1 MSEFSKRI
9 RDELDF
15 REEARNAA
23 MLRRNFQGEPRVVVP
38 EVVTELVTRRVLV
51 LEYVEGT
58 RIDRLHERLASGELD
73 LQRLVETV
81 VDAYIK
87 MMLEDGVFHAD
98 PHAGNLLVDP
108 QGRLVL
114 LDFGMVLQVERE
126 TRRRLVETV
135 LAAARQD
142 VDGVINGFYELGIL
156 DPDVDRG
163 TVRDAAQSLMAV
175 SLRDDDLAAA
185 DPAAGRAGTADVL
198 RVAADAA
205 VQPGLLRP
213 GGRAR
218 RGDRAPLRPELQRA
232 RDGPAGA
239 RPLGEAADAG
249 RARAGPARAASPTGP
264 RRRSPRRATLR
275 DLVRRV
281 ERDELRVRWHPRDTL
296 ELQRFLAQQVR
307 RALLALFAF
316 TIAVIASVVYLATRR
331 LEVLVLGLLIAFGM
345 FFVIFLL
352 PTHLFQ
358 NPLRF
363 RRRWPAAERVARSGP
378 ASGAASPSTARRA
391 CGTPPRPRPWPAPG
405 ARGRRRWP
413 ARIPL
418 PASENSTTWRWLL
431 IRSRSSPRTSA
442 ISSRRTRA
450 ARRRSSQWSQPW
462 STQAASAAP
471 ASSWTSVPSSRAS
484 GTHERHGQRHAREIQ
499 LEVRGEVLLRPAA
512 PSRCRKGRRPSLR
525 RGGLEAGPPAL
536 HRRGESGSVQAD
548 LSLRARRRRA
558 GR

>member
-1 MSEFSKRI
+1 VRAFVIFGRLLPFVLAFMWDRRRFLVLGRPRRRDAERHRLRAERLTSTLAELGPTFIKLAQVFAARADILPEPYLSAIATLTDQVPPLPPGVAERVVREELGREVGQVFGRFEPEPLAAASLGQVHRASYAGREVVVKVLRPGVEELVGEDLDVSFRILFLLNLLFPNHRTRAITAIVSEFSKRI

-15 REEARNAA
+15 REEARNAG
-23 MLRRNFQGEPRVVVP
+23 MLRRNFQNEPRVVVP

-58 RIDRLHERLASGELD
+58 RIDRLHERLASGELE

-114 LDFGMVLQVERE
+114 LDFGMVLQVERD

-175 SLRDDDLAAA
+175 SLKDETSPRQIQRLVEQVLNTFYEW
-185 DPAAGRAGTADVL
+185 PLMLPSNLVYFGRAGVL
-198 RVAADAA
+198 VEGI
-205 VQPGLLRP
+205 GLRYDPNFNAL
-213 GGRAR
+213 AM
-218 RGDRAPLRPELQRA
+218 
-232 RDGPAGA
+232 A
-239 RPLGEAADAG
+239 RPVLARSAKRLVRGVLERDPRTRVTDWTQEAFTL
-249 RARAGPARAASPTGP
+249 AR
-264 RRRSPRRATLR
+264 TLR

-316 TIAVIASVVYLATRR
+316 TVAVIASVVYLATRR

-363 RRRWPAAERVARSGP
+363 RRRWPAR
-378 ASGAASPSTARRA
+378 
-391 CGTPPRPRPWPAPG
+391 
-405 ARGRRRWP
+405 
-413 ARIPL
+413 
-418 PASENSTTWRWLL
+418 
-431 IRSRSSPRTSA
+431 
-442 ISSRRTRA
+442 
-450 ARRRSSQWSQPW
+450 
-462 STQAASAAP
+462 
-471 ASSWTSVPSSRAS
+471 
-484 GTHERHGQRHAREIQ
+484 
-499 LEVRGEVLLRPAA
+499 
-512 PSRCRKGRRPSLR
+512 
-525 RGGLEAGPPAL
+525 
-536 HRRGESGSVQAD
+536 
-548 LSLRARRRRA
+548 
-558 GR
+558 

>member
-1 MSEFSKRI
+1 VRAFVIFGRLLPFVLAFMWDRRRFLVLGRPRRRAAERHRRRAERLTRALAELGPTFIKLAQVFAARADILPEPYLSAIATLTDQVPPLPPGVAERVVREELGRDVSQVFERFEPEPLAAASLGQVHRAAYAGREVVVKVLRPGVEEVVGEDLDVSFRILFLLNLLFPNHRTRAITAIVSEFSKRI

-23 MLRRNFQGEPRVVVP
+23 MLRRNFQSEPRVVVP

-98 PHAGNLLVDP
+98 PHAGNLLIDP

-114 LDFGMVLQVERE
+114 LDFGMVLQVERD

-175 SLRDDDLAAA
+175 SLKDETSPRQIQRLVEQVLSTFYEW
-185 DPAAGRAGTADVL
+185 PLMLPSNLVYFGRAGVL
-198 RVAADAA
+198 VEGI
-205 VQPGLLRP
+205 GLRYDPNFNAL
-213 GGRAR
+213 AM
-218 RGDRAPLRPELQRA
+218 
-232 RDGPAGA
+232 A
-239 RPLGEAADAG
+239 RPVLDRSAKRLIRGVLEQDPRTRITDWTQEAFTL
-249 RARAGPARAASPTGP
+249 AR
-264 RRRSPRRATLR
+264 TLR

-316 TIAVIASVVYLATRR
+316 TVAVIASVVYLATRR
-331 LEVLVLGLLIAFGM
+331 LEVLVLGLLIAFAM

-363 RRRWPAAERVARSGP
+363 RRRWPAR
-378 ASGAASPSTARRA
+378 
-391 CGTPPRPRPWPAPG
+391 
-405 ARGRRRWP
+405 
-413 ARIPL
+413 
-418 PASENSTTWRWLL
+418 
-431 IRSRSSPRTSA
+431 
-442 ISSRRTRA
+442 
-450 ARRRSSQWSQPW
+450 
-462 STQAASAAP
+462 
-471 ASSWTSVPSSRAS
+471 
-484 GTHERHGQRHAREIQ
+484 
-499 LEVRGEVLLRPAA
+499 
-512 PSRCRKGRRPSLR
+512 
-525 RGGLEAGPPAL
+525 
-536 HRRGESGSVQAD
+536 
-548 LSLRARRRRA
+548 
-558 GR
+558 

>member
-1 MSEFSKRI
+1 VRALVIFGRLLPFVLAFMWDRRRFFVLGRPRRRDAERHGLRAERLTGTLAELGPTFIKLAQVFATRADILPEPYLSAIATLTDQVPPLPPGVAERVVREELGRDVGQVFGRFEPEPLAAASLGQVHRASYAGREVVVKVLRPGVEELVAEDLDVSFRILFLLNLLFPNHHTRAITAIVSEFSKRI

-15 REEARNAA
+15 REEARNAGL
-23 MLRRNFQGEPRVVVP
+23 LRRNFQNEPRVVVP
-38 EVVTELVTRRVLV
+38 EVVAELVTRRVLV

-58 RIDRLHERLASGELD
+58 RIDRLHERLAAGELD

-114 LDFGMVLQVERE
+114 LDFGMVLQVERD

-175 SLRDDDLAAA
+175 SLRDDTSPRQIQRLVEQVLDAFYEWPLML
-185 DPAAGRAGTADVL
+185 PSNLVYFGRAGVL
-198 RVAADAA
+198 VEGI
-205 VQPGLLRP
+205 GLRYDPNFNVL
-213 GGRAR
+213 AM
-218 RGDRAPLRPELQRA
+218 
-232 RDGPAGA
+232 A
-239 RPLGEAADAG
+239 RPVLARSAKRLIQGVLEQDPRTRITDWTQEAFTL
-249 RARAGPARAASPTGP
+249 AR
-264 RRRSPRRATLR
+264 TLR

-316 TIAVIASVVYLATRR
+316 TVAVIASVVYLATRR
-331 LEVLVLGLLIAFGM
+331 LEVLVLGLLVAFGM
-345 FFVIFLL
+345 FLVIFLL

-363 RRRWPAAERVARSGP
+363 RRRWPAR
-378 ASGAASPSTARRA
+378 
-391 CGTPPRPRPWPAPG
+391 
-405 ARGRRRWP
+405 
-413 ARIPL
+413 
-418 PASENSTTWRWLL
+418 
-431 IRSRSSPRTSA
+431 
-442 ISSRRTRA
+442 
-450 ARRRSSQWSQPW
+450 
-462 STQAASAAP
+462 
-471 ASSWTSVPSSRAS
+471 
-484 GTHERHGQRHAREIQ
+484 
-499 LEVRGEVLLRPAA
+499 
-512 PSRCRKGRRPSLR
+512 
-525 RGGLEAGPPAL
+525 
-536 HRRGESGSVQAD
+536 
-548 LSLRARRRRA
+548 
-558 GR
+558 

>member
-1 MSEFSKRI
+1 
-9 RDELDF
+9 
-15 REEARNAA
+15 
-23 MLRRNFQGEPRVVVP
+23 MLRRNFQNEPRVVVP
-38 EVVTELVTRRVLV
+38 QVVAELVTRRVLV

-98 PHAGNLLVDP
+98 PHAGNLLIDR

-114 LDFGMVLQVERE
+114 LDFGMVLQVERD

-175 SLRDDDLAAA
+175 SLKDETSPRQIQRLVEQVLNTFYEW
-185 DPAAGRAGTADVL
+185 PLMLPSNLVYFGRAGVL
-198 RVAADAA
+198 VEGI
-205 VQPGLLRP
+205 GLRYDPNFNAL
-213 GGRAR
+213 AM
-218 RGDRAPLRPELQRA
+218 
-232 RDGPAGA
+232 A
-239 RPLGEAADAG
+239 RPVLDRSAKRLIRGVLEQDPRTRVTDWTQEAFTL
-249 RARAGPARAASPTGP
+249 AR
-264 RRRSPRRATLR
+264 TLR

-316 TIAVIASVVYLATRR
+316 TVAVIASVVYLATRR

-363 RRRWPAAERVARSGP
+363 RRRWPAR
-378 ASGAASPSTARRA
+378 
-391 CGTPPRPRPWPAPG
+391 
-405 ARGRRRWP
+405 
-413 ARIPL
+413 
-418 PASENSTTWRWLL
+418 
-431 IRSRSSPRTSA
+431 
-442 ISSRRTRA
+442 
-450 ARRRSSQWSQPW
+450 
-462 STQAASAAP
+462 
-471 ASSWTSVPSSRAS
+471 
-484 GTHERHGQRHAREIQ
+484 
-499 LEVRGEVLLRPAA
+499 
-512 PSRCRKGRRPSLR
+512 
-525 RGGLEAGPPAL
+525 
-536 HRRGESGSVQAD
+536 
-548 LSLRARRRRA
+548 
-558 GR
+558 

>member
-1 MSEFSKRI
+1 MRALVVFGRLLPFVMAFMWDRRRFLILGRPRRRDAERHRRRAARLTATLAELGPTFIKLAQVFAARADILPEPYLSAIGTLTDQVPPLPPGVAERVVREELGREVAQLFERFETEPLAAASLGQVHRASYAGREVVVKVLRPGVEELVAEDLDVSFRILFLLNLLFPNHHTRAITAIVSEFSKRI

-15 REEARNAA
+15 REEARNAGL
-23 MLRRNFQGEPRVVVP
+23 LRRNFQDEPRVVVP
-38 EVVTELVTRRVLV
+38 EVIAELVTRRVLV
-51 LEYVEGT
+51 LAYVEGT
-58 RIDRLHERLASGELD
+58 RIDRLHERLASGELE
-73 LQRLVETV
+73 LPRLVETV

-108 QGRLVL
+108 EGRLVL

-163 TVRDAAQSLMAV
+163 TVRDAAQSLMTV
-175 SLRDDDLAAA
+175 SLKDDASPRQIQRLVEQVLDTFYEWPLVL
-185 DPAAGRAGTADVL
+185 PSNLVYFGRAGVL
-198 RVAADAA
+198 VEGIGLRYDPNFNALAMARPVLARSAKRL
-205 VQPGLLRP
+205 VQGILEQDP
-213 GGRAR
+213 RAR
-218 RGDRAPLRPELQRA
+218 VTDWTQEALTLA
-232 RDGPAGA
+232 R
-239 RPLGEAADAG
+239 
-249 RARAGPARAASPTGP
+249 
-264 RRRSPRRATLR
+264 TLR

-316 TIAVIASVVYLATRR
+316 TVGVIASVVYLATRR

-363 RRRWPAAERVARSGP
+363 RRRWSAR
-378 ASGAASPSTARRA
+378 
-391 CGTPPRPRPWPAPG
+391 
-405 ARGRRRWP
+405 
-413 ARIPL
+413 
-418 PASENSTTWRWLL
+418 
-431 IRSRSSPRTSA
+431 
-442 ISSRRTRA
+442 
-450 ARRRSSQWSQPW
+450 
-462 STQAASAAP
+462 
-471 ASSWTSVPSSRAS
+471 
-484 GTHERHGQRHAREIQ
+484 
-499 LEVRGEVLLRPAA
+499 
-512 PSRCRKGRRPSLR
+512 
-525 RGGLEAGPPAL
+525 
-536 HRRGESGSVQAD
+536 
-548 LSLRARRRRA
+548 
-558 GR
+558 

>member
-1 MSEFSKRI
+1 MRALVIFGRLLPFVLAFMWDRRRFLVLGRPRRRDAERHRLRAERLTRALAELGPTFIKLAQVFAARADILPEPYLSAIATLTDQVPPLPPGVAERVVREELGRDVGEVFGRFEPEPLAAASLGQVHRASYAGREVVVKVLRPGVEELVGEDLDVSFRILFLLNLLFPNHRTRAITAIVSEFSKRI

-23 MLRRNFQGEPRVVVP
+23 MLRRNFQNEPRVVVP

-51 LEYVEGT
+51 LAYVEGT

-98 PHAGNLLVDP
+98 PHAGNLLVDT

-175 SLRDDDLAAA
+175 SLKDETSPRQIQRLVEQVLNTFYEW
-185 DPAAGRAGTADVL
+185 PLMLPSNLVYFGRAGVL
-198 RVAADAA
+198 VEGI
-205 VQPGLLRP
+205 GLRYDPNFNAL
-213 GGRAR
+213 AM
-218 RGDRAPLRPELQRA
+218 
-232 RDGPAGA
+232 A
-239 RPLGEAADAG
+239 RPVLDRSAKRLVRGVLEQDPRTRVTDWTQEAFTL
-249 RARAGPARAASPTGP
+249 AR
-264 RRRSPRRATLR
+264 TLR

-316 TIAVIASVVYLATRR
+316 TVAVIASVVYLATRR

-363 RRRWPAAERVARSGP
+363 RRR
-378 ASGAASPSTARRA
+378 
-391 CGTPPRPRPWPAPG
+391 
-405 ARGRRRWP
+405 
-413 ARIPL
+413 
-418 PASENSTTWRWLL
+418 
-431 IRSRSSPRTSA
+431 
-442 ISSRRTRA
+442 
-450 ARRRSSQWSQPW
+450 
-462 STQAASAAP
+462 
-471 ASSWTSVPSSRAS
+471 
-484 GTHERHGQRHAREIQ
+484 
-499 LEVRGEVLLRPAA
+499 
-512 PSRCRKGRRPSLR
+512 
-525 RGGLEAGPPAL
+525 
-536 HRRGESGSVQAD
+536 
-548 LSLRARRRRA
+548 
-558 GR
+558 

>member
-1 MSEFSKRI
+1 MRAFVIFGRLLPFVLAFMWDRRRFLVLGRPRRRAAERHRLRAERLRTTLAELGPTFIKLAQVFAARADILPEPYLSAIATLTDQVPPLPPGVAERVVREELGRDVGQVFGRFEPEPLAAASLGQVHRASYAGREVVVKVLRPGVEEVVGEDLDVSFRILFLLNLLFPNHRTRAITAIVSEFSKRI

-23 MLRRNFQGEPRVVVP
+23 MLRRNFQNEPRVIVP

-98 PHAGNLLVDP
+98 PHAGNLLIDP

-114 LDFGMVLQVERE
+114 LDFGMVLQVERD

-175 SLRDDDLAAA
+175 SLKDETSPRQIQRLVEQVLSTFYEW
-185 DPAAGRAGTADVL
+185 PLMLPSNLVYFGRAGVL
-198 RVAADAA
+198 VEGI
-205 VQPGLLRP
+205 GLRYDPNFNAL
-213 GGRAR
+213 AM
-218 RGDRAPLRPELQRA
+218 
-232 RDGPAGA
+232 A
-239 RPLGEAADAG
+239 RPVLDRSAKRLIRGVLEQDPRTRVTDWTQEAFTL
-249 RARAGPARAASPTGP
+249 AR
-264 RRRSPRRATLR
+264 TLR

-316 TIAVIASVVYLATRR
+316 TVAVIASVVYLATRR

-363 RRRWPAAERVARSGP
+363 RRRWPAR
-378 ASGAASPSTARRA
+378 
-391 CGTPPRPRPWPAPG
+391 
-405 ARGRRRWP
+405 
-413 ARIPL
+413 
-418 PASENSTTWRWLL
+418 
-431 IRSRSSPRTSA
+431 
-442 ISSRRTRA
+442 
-450 ARRRSSQWSQPW
+450 
-462 STQAASAAP
+462 
-471 ASSWTSVPSSRAS
+471 
-484 GTHERHGQRHAREIQ
+484 
-499 LEVRGEVLLRPAA
+499 
-512 PSRCRKGRRPSLR
+512 
-525 RGGLEAGPPAL
+525 
-536 HRRGESGSVQAD
+536 
-548 LSLRARRRRA
+548 
-558 GR
+558 

>member
-1 MSEFSKRI
+1 VRALVVFSRLLPFMLAFMWDRRRFLVVGRPRRRDAERHRRRAERLTETLAELGPTFIKLAQVFAARADILPEPYLSAIATLTDQVPPLPPGVAERVVREELGRDVADVFERFESEPLAAASLGQVHRASYAGREVVVKVLRPGVEELVAEDLDVSFRILFLLNLLFPNHHTRAITAIVSEFSKRI

-23 MLRRNFQGEPRVVVP
+23 LLRRNFQNEPRVVVP
-38 EVVTELVTRRVLV
+38 EVVAELVTRRVLV
-51 LEYVEGT
+51 LEYLEGT
-58 RIDRLHERLASGELD
+58 RIDRLHERLASGELE

-175 SLRDDDLAAA
+175 SLRDDTSPRQIQRLVEQVLDTFYEWPLIL
-185 DPAAGRAGTADVL
+185 PSNLVYFGRAGVL
-198 RVAADAA
+198 VEGI
-205 VQPGLLRP
+205 GLRYDPNFNALAMARP
-213 GGRAR
+213 VLARSAR
-218 RGDRAPLRPELQRA
+218 RLIQGVLEQDPRTRVTDWAQEALTLA
-232 RDGPAGA
+232 R
-239 RPLGEAADAG
+239 
-249 RARAGPARAASPTGP
+249 
-264 RRRSPRRATLR
+264 TLR

-316 TIAVIASVVYLATRR
+316 TVALIASVVYLATRR
-331 LEVLVLGLLIAFGM
+331 LEVLVLGLLVAFGM
-345 FFVIFLL
+345 FLVIFLL

-363 RRRWPAAERVARSGP
+363 RRRWSAR
-378 ASGAASPSTARRA
+378 
-391 CGTPPRPRPWPAPG
+391 
-405 ARGRRRWP
+405 
-413 ARIPL
+413 
-418 PASENSTTWRWLL
+418 
-431 IRSRSSPRTSA
+431 
-442 ISSRRTRA
+442 
-450 ARRRSSQWSQPW
+450 
-462 STQAASAAP
+462 
-471 ASSWTSVPSSRAS
+471 
-484 GTHERHGQRHAREIQ
+484 
-499 LEVRGEVLLRPAA
+499 
-512 PSRCRKGRRPSLR
+512 
-525 RGGLEAGPPAL
+525 
-536 HRRGESGSVQAD
+536 
-548 LSLRARRRRA
+548 
-558 GR
+558 

>member
-1 MSEFSKRI
+1 VRAFVIFGRLLPFVLAFMWDRRRFLVLGRPRHRDAERHRRRAERLTSTLAELGPTFIKLAQVFAARADILPEPYLSAIATLTDRVPPLPPGAAERVVREELGRDVGQVFGRFEPEPLAAASLGQVHRASYAGREVVVKVLRPGVEEVVGEDLDVSFRILFLLNLLFPNHRTRAITAIVSEFSKRI

-23 MLRRNFQGEPRVVVP
+23 MLRRNFQNEPRVIVP

-98 PHAGNLLVDP
+98 PHAGNLLIDR

-114 LDFGMVLQVERE
+114 LDFGMVLQVERD

-175 SLRDDDLAAA
+175 SLKDETSPRQIQRLVEQVLSTFYEW
-185 DPAAGRAGTADVL
+185 PLMLPSNLVYFGRAGVL
-198 RVAADAA
+198 VEGI
-205 VQPGLLRP
+205 GLRYDPNFNAL
-213 GGRAR
+213 AM
-218 RGDRAPLRPELQRA
+218 
-232 RDGPAGA
+232 A
-239 RPLGEAADAG
+239 RPVLDRSAKRLIRGVLEQDPRTRVTDWTQEAFTL
-249 RARAGPARAASPTGP
+249 AR
-264 RRRSPRRATLR
+264 TLR

-316 TIAVIASVVYLATRR
+316 TVAVIASVVYLATRR
-331 LEVLVLGLLIAFGM
+331 LEVLVVGLLIAFGM
-345 FFVIFLL
+345 FLVIFLL

-363 RRRWPAAERVARSGP
+363 RRRWPAR
-378 ASGAASPSTARRA
+378 
-391 CGTPPRPRPWPAPG
+391 
-405 ARGRRRWP
+405 
-413 ARIPL
+413 
-418 PASENSTTWRWLL
+418 
-431 IRSRSSPRTSA
+431 
-442 ISSRRTRA
+442 
-450 ARRRSSQWSQPW
+450 
-462 STQAASAAP
+462 
-471 ASSWTSVPSSRAS
+471 
-484 GTHERHGQRHAREIQ
+484 
-499 LEVRGEVLLRPAA
+499 
-512 PSRCRKGRRPSLR
+512 
-525 RGGLEAGPPAL
+525 
-536 HRRGESGSVQAD
+536 
-548 LSLRARRRRA
+548 
-558 GR
+558 